1 MIWKRDPA
9 IANGFVPTEF
19 WRFVRQIKPPII
31 YILGGRSTVVPAATQ
46 EELKKALP
54 QAEIVTVAG
63 AGHYPSEESP
73 AEFLAIVE
81 RFLSR

>member
-1 MIWKRDPA
+1 M
-9 IANGFVPTEF
+9 
-19 WRFVRQIKPPII
+19 
-31 YILGGRSTVVPAATQ
+31 
-46 EELKKALP
+46 ALP

-81 RFLSR
+81 KFLSR